1 MSKKD
6 ARKVVSKAV
15 TDEEFRQTLFGDP
28 DKALEGYDLTE
39 EEVSALRSIP
49 AETIDDFANNLDER
63 LSMSLLAFGAEAFGT
78 EAYGGE

>member
-28 DKALEGYDLTE
+28 DKALVCYDL
-39 EEVSALRSIP
+39 
-49 AETIDDFANNLDER
+49 N
-63 LSMSLLAFGAEAFGT
+63 
-78 EAYGGE
+78 